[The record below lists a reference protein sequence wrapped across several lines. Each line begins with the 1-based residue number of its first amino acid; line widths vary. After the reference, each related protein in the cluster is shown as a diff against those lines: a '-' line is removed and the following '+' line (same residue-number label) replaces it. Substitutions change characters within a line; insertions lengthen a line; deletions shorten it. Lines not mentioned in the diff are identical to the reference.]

1 MTTLAIKDL
10 TTDTEMDSEAMADVS
25 GGNTEYWSGFGGFN
39 VLSPQLYNKVTPIT
53 GAISAPTVQG
63 NSLNQVDYTNA
74 ANGHGT
80 QFISNNKFASQS
92 NSNML
97 YDILNPQVG

>member
-10 TTDTEMDSEAMADVS
+10 STDTEMDSKAMQEVS
-25 GGNTEYWSGFGGFN
+25 GGMHGFFPPSFN

-53 GAISAPTVQG
+53 GAASLPTVQG
-63 NSLNQVDYTNA
+63 NYLNQVDNTNA
-74 ANGHGT
+74 ANGHGI

-92 NSNML
+92 NSNMIH
-97 YDILNPQVG
+97 DVLNPHVG